1 MIAEEVFLG
10 LGSNQGDRRAH
21 IEKGLAALEGESVA
35 IRRRSSFYETEPVD
49 LVGQP
54 WFLNAVVA
62 AQTDLAARGL
72 LSLCQRVEAGE
83 GRKRTLRFGPR
94 TLDIDILLYKGKVV
108 CEADLEIPHPRM
120 HERRFVLVPLLEIA
134 PDVEDPRDGRRFAE
148 ILAGLGEGKKVTRS
162 KANEF

>member
-21 IEKGLAALEGESVA
+21 IKKGLAALEGESVA

-83 GRKRTLRFGPR
+83 GRTRTLRFGPR